1 MKFELTEA
9 TRQRINAQGDDGQRW
24 LNNLDTLVEQLSISW
39 QLKPQESLA
48 GGSESLVLRA
58 QRYDGSPAIL
68 KIGLPGSSDLLQ
80 EAKLLTLAAGRGYA
94 HLLESDADSNAMLIE
109 ALGQPVAD
117 LGLSVHEQID
127 AILMTLQEAWLPL
140 DSAMDLMTGA
150 QKARWL
156 APSITNNWNQLGHPC
171 SESLI
176 EQTLAFIDARALAHD
191 HTDKVLVH
199 GDLAMGVYRTHINRS
214 ASAGARFARAR

>member
-1 MKFELTEA
+1 MKFELTET
-9 TRQRINAQGDDGQRW
+9 TRQRINAHGD
-24 LNNLDTLVEQLSISW
+24 
-39 QLKPQESLA
+39 
-48 GGSESLVLRA
+48 
-58 QRYDGSPAIL
+58 DGSPAIL
-68 KIGLPGSSDLLQ
+68 KIGLPGSSDLQ
-80 EAKLLTLAAGRGYA
+80 HEAKLLTLAAGRGYA
-94 HLLESDADSNAMLIE
+94 RLLESDADSNAMLIE

-117 LGLSVHEQID
+117 LGLSVHEQMD

-199 GDLAMGVYRTHINRS
+199 GDAHEQNTLADPQLPQHF
-214 ASAGARFARAR
+214 RFIDPDGLFAEPAYDVGLQLRELGLHELGKTMLSIAETWKDA